1 MMVAG
6 AIWIWIAV
14 TAARR
19 SGATVACGLSGS
31 TIDDRRNFG
40 GNQGGGMAAVDIQS
54 QEEPSAQT
62 VSAVLDAAAERIA
75 AAGVENARADAEA
88 LVADALGMKP
98 EELSVDSAGEIPPE
112 VAERDRGAGAR
123 RVDREPMAY
132 ILGHAPF
139 RGLEIAVDARVLWP
153 RRETE
158 LLVEVGAELPE
169 GARVHEVGTG
179 SGAIALA
186 LINERPDLR
195 VTASDLSPE
204 AAEAA
209 RENAERL
216 GLELEVTVGEGLPD
230 SLLGEGVDLVIANL
244 PYVTDSTIF
253 ERSPEIQRE
262 PRIAVTGDCGE
273 DGLGVIRG
281 LIEETP
287 SGWRL
292 ALEHDTHH
300 GPAMRE
306 LLRDATTLQ
315 DYEGDER
322 VTVGF
327 AP

>member
-1 MMVAG
+1 MG
-6 AIWIWIAV
+6 AID
-14 TAARR
+14 TQSEGPAAR
-19 SGATVACGLSGS
+19 
-31 TIDDRRNFG
+31 
-40 GNQGGGMAAVDIQS
+40 
-54 QEEPSAQT
+54 T
-62 VSAVLDAAAERIA
+62 VSAVLDAAAERLA
-75 AAGVENARADAEA
+75 AAGVENARADAET
-88 LVADALGMKP
+88 LVADAMGVKP
-98 EELSVDSAGEIPPE
+98 ENLSVESAGEIPAE
-112 VAERDRGAGAR
+112 VAAAIEERVAR

-132 ILGHAPF
+132 ILGRAPF
-139 RGLEIAVDARVLWP
+139 RGLEVAVDERVLWP

-158 LLVEVGAELPE
+158 LLVEVGVGLPE

-186 LINERPDLR
+186 LLAERPDLR

-204 AAEAA
+204 AVEAA

-216 GLELEVTVGEGLPD
+216 GIPLEVSVATGIPD
-230 SLLGEGVDLVIANL
+230 GVEGVDLVIANL

-253 ERSPEIQRE
+253 ERSPEIQKE
-262 PRIAVTGDCGE
+262 PRIAVTGACGE

-287 SGWRL
+287 AGWKL
-292 ALEHDTHH
+292 AMEHDTHH

-306 LLRDATTLQ
+306 MLRDATTLQ

>member
-1 MMVAG
+1 MAPVDVQNQDG
-6 AIWIWIAV
+6 P
-14 TAARR
+14 AAR
-19 SGATVACGLSGS
+19 
-31 TIDDRRNFG
+31 
-40 GNQGGGMAAVDIQS
+40 
-54 QEEPSAQT
+54 T

-75 AAGVENARADAEA
+75 AAGVEDARADAEV
-88 LVADALGMKP
+88 LVADALGVKP
-98 EELSVDSAGEIPPE
+98 AELSVDSADAVTPE
-112 VAERDRGAGAR
+112 VAAAIEERVER
-123 RVDREPMAY
+123 RVEREPMAY
-132 ILGHAPF
+132 ILGRAPF
-139 RGLEIAVDARVLWP
+139 RQLEIAVDKRVLWP

-158 LLVEVGAELPE
+158 LLVEVGVGLPD

-186 LINERPDLR
+186 LLHERPDLR

-209 RENAERL
+209 RENAQRL
-216 GLELEVTVGEGLPD
+216 GIDLDVQVATGIPEGL
-230 SLLGEGVDLVIANL
+230 EGVDLVIANL

-253 ERSPEIQRE
+253 ERSPEIQKE
-262 PRIAVTGDCGE
+262 PRLAVTGACGE

-281 LIEETP
+281 LIGETP
-287 SGWRL
+287 SGWKL
-292 ALEHDTHH
+292 AMEHDTHH

>member
-1 MMVAG
+1 MP
-6 AIWIWIAV
+6 AV
-14 TAARR
+14 
-19 SGATVACGLSGS
+19 GVE
-31 TIDDRRNFG
+31 
-40 GNQGGGMAAVDIQS
+40 S
-54 QEEPSAQT
+54 QEEPRLRT
-62 VSAVLDAAAERIA
+62 VSALIDAATEKIA
-75 AAGVENARADAEA
+75 AAGVEEARSDAEV
-88 LVADALGMKP
+88 LVADALGVIP
-98 EELSVDSAGEIPPE
+98 EKLSVDSAEE
-112 VAERDRGAGAR
+112 VSEGAAAAIEERVGR

-132 ILGHAPF
+132 ILGRAPF
-139 RGLEIAVDARVLWP
+139 RGLEIAVDKRVLWP

-158 LLVEVGAELPE
+158 LLVQVGTELPE

-186 LINERPDLR
+186 LMSERPDLR
-195 VTASDLSPE
+195 ITASDLSPE
-204 AAEAA
+204 AVEAA

-216 GLELEVTVGEGLPD
+216 GLELDVRVGIGLPD
-230 SLLGEGVDLVIANL
+230 DLEDVDLVIANL
-244 PYVTDSTIF
+244 PYITDETILD
-253 ERSPEIQRE
+253 RSPEIQRE
-262 PRIAVTGDCGE
+262 PRIAVIGECGE

-281 LIEETP
+281 LIGETP

-306 LLRDATTLQ
+306 MLRDATTLR

>member
-1 MMVAG
+1 M
-6 AIWIWIAV
+6 
-14 TAARR
+14 
-19 SGATVACGLSGS
+19 S
-31 TIDDRRNFG
+31 ID
-40 GNQGGGMAAVDIQS
+40 VQS
-54 QEEPSAQT
+54 QEGPSART
-62 VSAVLDAAAERIA
+62 LSAVLDAAAERLA
-75 AAGVENARADAEA
+75 AAGIESARGDAEV
-88 LVADALGMKP
+88 LVADAMGVKP
-98 EELSVDSAGEIPPE
+98 EQLSVESAGEIPTD
-112 VAERDRGAGAR
+112 VAAAIEALVAR
-123 RVDREPMAY
+123 RADREPMAY
-132 ILGHAPF
+132 VLGRAPF
-139 RGLEIAVDARVLWP
+139 RGLEVAVDERVLWP

-158 LLVEVGAELPE
+158 LLVEVGVELPE

-186 LINERPDLR
+186 LLSERPDLR

-216 GLELEVTVGEGLPD
+216 GIPLEISVATGIPDGLEGI
-230 SLLGEGVDLVIANL
+230 DLVIANL

-253 ERSPEIQRE
+253 ERSPEIQKE
-262 PRIAVTGDCGE
+262 PRIAVTGACGE

-281 LIEETP
+281 LIGETP
-287 SGWRL
+287 SGWKL
-292 ALEHDTHH
+292 AMEHDTHH

-306 LLRDATTLQ
+306 MLRDATTLQ

>member
-1 MMVAG
+1 
-6 AIWIWIAV
+6 
-14 TAARR
+14 
-19 SGATVACGLSGS
+19 
-31 TIDDRRNFG
+31 
-40 GNQGGGMAAVDIQS
+40 MAAIDIQS
-54 QEEPSAQT
+54 EGPSART
-62 VSAVLDAAAERIA
+62 VSAVLDDAAERIA
-75 AAGVENARADAEA
+75 AAGVENARADAET
-88 LVADALGMKP
+88 LVADALGVKP
-98 EELSVDSAGEIPPE
+98 GELSVESAGEIDAG
-112 VAERDRGAGAR
+112 VAAAIEERVAR

-132 ILGHAPF
+132 ILGRAPF
-139 RGLEIAVDARVLWP
+139 RKLEIYVDERVLWP

-158 LLVEVGAELPE
+158 LLVEVGAKLPE

-186 LINERPDLR
+186 LISERPDLK

-204 AAEAA
+204 AVEAA

-216 GLELEVTVGEGLPD
+216 GIEFDVTVATGIPEGL
-230 SLLGEGVDLVIANL
+230 EGVDLVIANL
-244 PYVTDSTIF
+244 PYVTDETIF

-262 PRIAVTGDCGE
+262 PRIAVTGDCGA

-281 LIEETP
+281 LIAETP
-287 SGWRL
+287 SGWQL
-292 ALEHDTHH
+292 AMEHDTHH

>member
-1 MMVAG
+1 
-6 AIWIWIAV
+6 
-14 TAARR
+14 
-19 SGATVACGLSGS
+19 
-31 TIDDRRNFG
+31 
-40 GNQGGGMAAVDIQS
+40 MAAVDIQS
-54 QEEPSAQT
+54 QEEPSART
-62 VSAVLDAAAERIA
+62 VSALLDAAAERIA
-75 AAGVENARADAEA
+75 AAGVENARRDAEM
-88 LVADALGMKP
+88 LVADAIGVKP
-98 EELSVDSAGEIPPE
+98 EQLSVDSAGEVPAE
-112 VAERDRGAGAR
+112 VAEEIEKRVAR

-132 ILGHAPF
+132 VLGRAPF
-139 RGLEIAVDARVLWP
+139 RSLEIAVDERVLWP

-158 LLVEVGAELPE
+158 LLVEVGVELPE

-186 LINERPDLR
+186 LLAERPDLR

-216 GLELEVTVGEGLPD
+216 GLDLDVSVATGLPD
-230 SLLGEGVDLVIANL
+230 SLEGVDLVIANL

-253 ERSPEIQRE
+253 ERSPEIQKE
-262 PRIAVTGDCGE
+262 PRIAVTGSCGE

-281 LIEETP
+281 LIGETP
-287 SGWRL
+287 AGWKL
-292 ALEHDTHH
+292 AMEHDTHH

-306 LLRDATTLQ
+306 MLRDATTLQ

>member
-1 MMVAG
+1 
-6 AIWIWIAV
+6 
-14 TAARR
+14 
-19 SGATVACGLSGS
+19 
-31 TIDDRRNFG
+31 
-40 GNQGGGMAAVDIQS
+40 MAAIDIQS
-54 QEEPSAQT
+54 EGPSART
-62 VSAVLDAAAERIA
+62 LSAVLDEAAERIA
-75 AAGVENARADAEA
+75 AAGVEHARADAEV
-88 LVADALGMKP
+88 LIADALGVEPDK
-98 EELSVDSAGEIPPE
+98 LSVESAGEIDAALAAMIE
-112 VAERDRGAGAR
+112 GRVAR

-132 ILGHAPF
+132 ILGRAPF
-139 RGLEIAVDARVLWP
+139 RGLEVYVDERVLWP

-158 LLVEVGAELPE
+158 LLVEVGSKLPE

-186 LINERPDLR
+186 LMAERPDLR

-204 AAEAA
+204 AVEAA

-216 GLELEVTVGEGLPD
+216 GLELDVRVAVGLPD
-230 SLLGEGVDLVIANL
+230 DLEDVDLVIANM
-244 PYVTDSTIF
+244 PYVTDETIF

-262 PRIAVTGDCGE
+262 PRVAVTGDCGA

-281 LIEETP
+281 LIAETP
-287 SGWRL
+287 SGWKL
-292 ALEHDTHH
+292 AMEHDTHH

-322 VTVGF
+322 VTVGH

>member
-1 MMVAG
+1 
-6 AIWIWIAV
+6 
-14 TAARR
+14 
-19 SGATVACGLSGS
+19 
-31 TIDDRRNFG
+31 
-40 GNQGGGMAAVDIQS
+40 MAAVDIQN
-54 QEEPSAQT
+54 QEGPSART
-62 VSAVLDAAAERIA
+62 LSAVLDAAAERLA
-75 AAGVENARADAEA
+75 AAGVENARADAEV
-88 LVADALGMKP
+88 LVADAMGVKP
-98 EELSVDSAGEIPPE
+98 EELSVESAGEIPTD
-112 VAERDRGAGAR
+112 VAAAIEERVAR

-132 ILGHAPF
+132 ILGRAPF
-139 RGLEIAVDARVLWP
+139 RGLEVAVDERVLWP

-158 LLVEVGAELPE
+158 LLVEVAVDLPE

-186 LINERPDLR
+186 LLAERPDLK

-216 GLELEVTVGEGLPD
+216 GIPLEVSVATGIPDGL
-230 SLLGEGVDLVIANL
+230 EGVDLVIANL

-253 ERSPEIQRE
+253 ERSPEIQKE
-262 PRIAVTGDCGE
+262 PRIAVTGSCGE

-281 LIEETP
+281 LIGETP
-287 SGWRL
+287 SGWKL
-292 ALEHDTHH
+292 AMEHDTHH
-300 GPAMRE
+300 GPSMRE
-306 LLRDATTLQ
+306 MLRDATTLQ